1 MSLFRYPTSLIV
13 ALSGGLAYDDL
24 DRIRYYALSIG
35 EVILRRAKAP
45 AQAPGKLNLEYA
57 NAILWIA

>member
-1 MSLFRYPTSLIV
+1 LIV
-13 ALSGGLAYDDL
+13 ALAGGLAYDDL
-24 DRIRYYALSIG
+24 DRIRYDALSIG
-35 EVILRRAKAP
+35 EGILRRAMAP

>member
-1 MSLFRYPTSLIV
+1 LIV
-13 ALSGGLAYDDL
+13 ALAGGLAYDDL
-24 DRIRYYALSIG
+24 DRIRYDALSIG